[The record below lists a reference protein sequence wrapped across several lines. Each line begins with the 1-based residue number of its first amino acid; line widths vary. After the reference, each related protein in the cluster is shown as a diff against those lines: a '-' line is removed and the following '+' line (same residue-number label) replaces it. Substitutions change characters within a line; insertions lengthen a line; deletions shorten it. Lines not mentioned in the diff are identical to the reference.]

1 MKIVY
6 AVGIIGMLL
15 VIITQFT
22 GFYYYFDENNFYHR
36 SQFHCI
42 SILIGMI
49 AMLTDMSLLVQYRKN
64 MRRQIFI
71 SIMSYFVFPFL
82 AAVALIFYYGIS
94 LLNIAI
100 TISMICMF
108 IVAIEE
114 QGKELDDARVEVM
127 LSQIQPHFVYNTLTS
142 IKNLCRH
149 DPEQAIDTINEFT
162 LYLRGNIN
170 SLTESDNIP
179 FEKELDHVKHYVLIE
194 KKRFGDRINVV
205 CNIEEKDFCIPA
217 LTLQPLV
224 ENSVKHGICPKEDGG
239 TISISTQKDADGYVI
254 LISDNGVGFE
264 VSDIKTVDRD
274 GNKHVGLI
282 NVKGKGERI
291 RV

>member
-49 AMLTDMSLLVQYRKN
+49 AMVTDMSLLVQYRKN

-194 KKRFGDRINVV
+194 K
-205 CNIEEKDFCIPA
+205 
-217 LTLQPLV
+217 
-224 ENSVKHGICPKEDGG
+224 SVLETG
-239 TISISTQKDADGYVI
+239 
-254 LISDNGVGFE
+254 
-264 VSDIKTVDRD
+264 
-274 GNKHVGLI
+274 
-282 NVKGKGERI
+282 
-291 RV
+291 